1 MDGLQQ
7 DQLKDP
13 EYEIKNLAVI
23 CGVTLGCLAVATYQ
37 LIRLKRHSVEKKNGK
52 KRIYLVESEEKKVV
66 EGALGEFHPE
76 GCAVYSC
83 DVVEEASIESF
94 PASDSPAWMI
104 TQIK

>member
-1 MDGLQQ
+1 MDRLHNE
-7 DQLKDP
+7 QLKDS
-13 EYEIKNLAVI
+13 ENEIKNLAVI
-23 CGVTLGCLAVATYQ
+23 CGLTVGCLAVVTYQ
-37 LIRLKRHSVEKKNGK
+37 LIRLKNDFIEKKNGK
-52 KRIYLVESEEKKVV
+52 KRIYLVESQKTKVV

-76 GCAVYSC
+76 GCIVYSC